1 MSIIWRY
8 MQLKEMSPKERK
20 NIAPRVC
27 IFGGKAASAYD
38 AAKRC
43 DRTVLTLTLH
53 GTDRMIR
60 LVTAVGEVINNDPDV
75 GDLIKVY
82 FLPDYNVTL
91 AETLIPGTPSAGR
104 TAL

>member
-8 MQLKEMSPKERK
+8 MQLKEMSSEERK
-20 NIAPRVC
+20 EVVPRVC

-43 DRTVLTLTLH
+43 YAFYLGSLAR
-53 GTDRMIR
+53 GCYRMIR
-60 LVTAVGEVINNDPDV
+60 LVTAVGEKINNDPDI
-75 GDLIKVY
+75 GDLLKVY

-91 AETLIPGTPSAGR
+91 AETLIPGNLFLQRSSV
-104 TAL
+104 